1 MLLFG
6 TDEDVT
12 CEFAYAVGCMHRGKA
27 LGVRAVRA
35 VLPFAR
41 EAGYRR
47 ARLRIA
53 VDNVPSQNVAAAAG
67 FTLTD
72 EPLQRRERRPRMSAH
87 GHVRRQQL

>member
-1 MLLFG
+1 M
-6 TDEDVT
+6 
-12 CEFAYAVGCMHRGKA
+12 
-27 LGVRAVRA
+27 
-35 VLPFAR
+35 LPFAR

-72 EPLQRRERRPRMSAH
+72 EPLQRRERKAYVLHMATW
-87 GHVRRQQL
+87 RREQL